1 MASSYTVSET
11 KVRCVNIFIVESN
24 INIFINIFM
33 SNIDISSSIRPQFR
47 VYSFTILNSILFTC
61 FQSESEV
68 IPYSTDT
75 SMSPS
80 HKMSSLPKLIN
91 LEQRPPSQCS
101 SPTNSGMNSVF
112 SPDGWHF
119 IFYIFPGRF
128 SKHKDKFYI
137 EWEKMQV
144 MIDQICCVGRSF

>member
-1 MASSYTVSET
+1 MVIF
-11 KVRCVNIFIVESN
+11 NIFPPLSDHSLQLHN
-24 INIFINIFM
+24 C
-33 SNIDISSSIRPQFR
+33 QFH
-47 VYSFTILNSILFTC
+47 ILCNCGLSLLL
-61 FQSESEV
+61 QSESEV

-80 HKMSSLPKLIN
+80 QKLSSLPKLIN

-101 SPTNSGMNSVF
+101 SPTDSGINRPVSFQSSRLTF
-112 SPDGWHF
+112 SLP
-119 IFYIFPGRF
+119 FPGRF

-144 MIDQICCVGRSF
+144 MIDKILCWQKFLVLMLVKFNSDPEKKLYLTRH

>member
-1 MASSYTVSET
+1 MV
-11 KVRCVNIFIVESN
+11 IFIS
-24 INIFINIFM
+24 IPC
-33 SNIDISSSIRPQFR
+33 SIRPQFT
-47 VYSFTILNSILFTC
+47 VQILNSQLFKC
-61 FQSESEV
+61 FKTESEV

-80 HKMSSLPKLIN
+80 QKLSSLPKLIN

-101 SPTNSGMNSVF
+101 SPTNSGINSVRF
-112 SPDGWHF
+112 LSRRIALHPP
-119 IFYIFPGRF
+119 FPGRF

-144 MIDQICCVGRSF
+144 MIDKIYCVGRSF

>member
-1 MASSYTVSET
+1 M
-11 KVRCVNIFIVESN
+11 
-24 INIFINIFM
+24 
-33 SNIDISSSIRPQFR
+33 
-47 VYSFTILNSILFTC
+47 
-61 FQSESEV
+61 

-80 HKMSSLPKLIN
+80 QKLSSLPKLIN

-101 SPTNSGMNSVF
+101 SPTDSGIHSDSFKSSRLTFHLPFV
-112 SPDGWHF
+112 
-119 IFYIFPGRF
+119 GRF

-144 MIDQICCVGRSF
+144 MIDKILCWQKFSVLMLVKFNSDHEKKLYLTSYAVC

>member
-1 MASSYTVSET
+1 M
-11 KVRCVNIFIVESN
+11 
-24 INIFINIFM
+24 
-33 SNIDISSSIRPQFR
+33 
-47 VYSFTILNSILFTC
+47 
-61 FQSESEV
+61 

-80 HKMSSLPKLIN
+80 QKLSSLPKLIN

-101 SPTNSGMNSVF
+101 SPTDSGINSDSFKSSRLTFHLPFV
-112 SPDGWHF
+112 
-119 IFYIFPGRF
+119 GRF

-144 MIDQICCVGRSF
+144 MIDKILCWQKFSVLMLVNFNSDHEKNCI

>member
-1 MASSYTVSET
+1 M
-11 KVRCVNIFIVESN
+11 
-24 INIFINIFM
+24 
-33 SNIDISSSIRPQFR
+33 
-47 VYSFTILNSILFTC
+47 
-61 FQSESEV
+61 

-80 HKMSSLPKLIN
+80 QKLSSLPKLIN

-101 SPTNSGMNSVF
+101 SPTDSGINSDSFKCSRLTFHLPFV
-112 SPDGWHF
+112 
-119 IFYIFPGRF
+119 GRF

-144 MIDQICCVGRSF
+144 MIDKILCWQKFSVLMLVKFNSDHEKNCIDKVFIGGNTTSKIDPEACL